1 MAHELVETTPNQPL
15 SVEHEPADLISE
27 IQTVELPKTV
37 IEYVEKY
44 ERVVDNDRDRFL
56 WRWIHKLFDSF
67 TLSCVPAAESA
78 DVKEIKTLFTVF
90 ITTLDDLIET
100 RNDTATFE
108 EARRVARAPRT
119 VDPERE
125 GVDGELLE
133 FVRELW
139 EEIDGRLQAAPCYG
153 EFASIFSYDLRQGFN
168 AMEYTRVVSDNKH
181 MANAT
186 GARAYGAHNM
196 VLFPYTDI
204 DLMFS
209 PGFSLDELSGL
220 RDLTWDLQKMAR
232 IGNWLTTWERELTEG
247 DYSAGVIVQAL
258 QEGIV
263 APDELDPANADLDR
277 VAQRIK
283 DRGVEDAFLSEWEER
298 YDEVSGQ
305 DYGIDTVDTDAFIAG
320 METVMEYHL
329 ASRDLKYRLR

>member
-1 MAHELVETTPNQPL
+1 
-15 SVEHEPADLISE
+15 
-27 IQTVELPKTV
+27 
-37 IEYVEKY
+37 
-44 ERVVDNDRDRFL
+44 
-56 WRWIHKLFDSF
+56 
-67 TLSCVPAAESA
+67 
-78 DVKEIKTLFTVF
+78 
-90 ITTLDDLIET
+90 
-100 RNDTATFE
+100 
-108 EARRVARAPRT
+108 VARAPRT

-258 QEGIV
+258 QEGIA

-277 VAQRIK
+277 VAQRI
-283 DRGVEDAFLSEWEER
+283 RTA
-298 YDEVSGQ
+298 
-305 DYGIDTVDTDAFIAG
+305 
-320 METVMEYHL
+320 
-329 ASRDLKYRLR
+329 ASRTRFSPSGRSDTTRSAARTTGSTPSTPTRLSPAWRRSWSTTWRAVT